1 MDTAKRNAGNVL
13 NRLGLFVVA
22 IFVARGAASI
32 IMSLKLKTPSIVLFE
47 WC

>member
-1 MDTAKRNAGNVL
+1 MATTKGNAGNFL
-13 NRLGLFVVA
+13 SRLGLFVVA
-22 IFVARGAASI
+22 LFVARGAASM